1 MNNRLAPSILS
12 GDFTDLGS
20 QIRAIEAAGATDLHF
35 DVMDGAFVPNIS
47 FGIPVLKS
55 LRPFTDLFMD
65 AHLMIM
71 EPARYAKPFAEAGA
85 DLITFHLEACETKEA
100 VLETIDA
107 IRAAGSKVG
116 LAVNPETDGELV
128 FPYVEAADMILV
140 MGVHPGFGGQGLVD
154 GTFEKIRLIRDYMNA
169 HGLERDLQVDGGIKL
184 NNVDQALE
192 AGANVIVAGSAV
204 FKGDVQA
211 NAAAFMEHMINV

>member
-116 LAVNPETDGELV
+116 VAVNPETDGELV

-154 GTFEKIRLIRDYMNA
+154 GTFEKIRLIRDYMNE